1 MQRIADAGGA
11 IAHNPLSNLRL
22 GSGLAAVRTML
33 DCGVAVGIGTDATNT
48 SDTQNMFEAARLA
61 AYLSRLRGTGYSQW
75 LSVDEAFTLAT
86 AGSARVLGFA
96 GKLGVIAPGA
106 FADLVFLDLGHINY
120 VPLRDALLQLVNA
133 ESGAAIDAVMIGG
146 RFVLRGGRLLTVDEA
161 KLRRMAE
168 AARARLDTANE
179 GALRVARALEDWV
192 GAFCIAQAR
201 APGLPRRRLD
211 AD

>member
-1 MQRIADAGGA
+1 
-11 IAHNPLSNLRL
+11 
-22 GSGLAAVRTML
+22 ML

-61 AYLSRLRGTGYSQW
+61 AYLSRLRGPEYTQW
-75 LSVDEAFTLAT
+75 ISASEAFTLAT
-86 AGSARVLGFA
+86 VGSARVLGFS
-96 GKLGVIAPGA
+96 GKLGTITPGA

-133 ESGAAIDAVMIGG
+133 ESGAAIEAVMVGG
-146 RFVLRGGRLLTVDEA
+146 RFILRGGHLLTVDEA
-161 KLRRMAE
+161 KLRRDAE
-168 AARARLDTANE
+168 AARARLDSANQSSLRIARELE
-179 GALRVARALEDWV
+179 GWV

-201 APGLPRRRLD
+201 SPWLPRRRFD